1 METLLTNE
9 QIADAVYWRICERN
23 AWTWIADEL
32 GVTRKTVYNAR
43 QTDRWVEVALEV
55 IKEIKAEAFPV
66 AWQGLLNAAEKDDVA
81 ACREILNRVDEVI
94 PDRLIIEDYSDLPA
108 DRLAEIADTD
118 GDYRTAS
125 EDGADTEGAG
135 NGGD

>member
-1 METLLTNE
+1 METLLTDE
-9 QIADAVYWRICERN
+9 QIADAVYWRVCERN

-43 QTDRWVEVALEV
+43 QTERWTTVALEV
-55 IKEIKAEAFPV
+55 INEIKAEAGPV

-94 PDRLIIEDYSDLPA
+94 EQTLNVKHSGEVEITDNEYAALLQELAGISTNGASSEGGPDPE
-108 DRLAEIADTD
+108 TK
-118 GDYRTAS
+118 
-125 EDGADTEGAG
+125 
-135 NGGD
+135 